1 MTPEKHKE
9 NTIRAMLLD
18 ARKLGII
25 VDPTDEDLLVK
36 YSWGTCGRDRKYIA
50 RMFHT
55 ENGRKLFY
63 LHRII
68 AERAYGEI
76 ADGLYVDHINRNTK
90 DNRRENLRLVT
101 NSLNNFHRPTS
112 KRGISQWPSGRYSAV
127 IKYMGKQYHSNFV
140 DTYEEALA
148 IRKAMEIKYFG
159 ELQEK
164 ENP

>member
-25 VDPTDEDLLVK
+25 VDP
-36 YSWGTCGRDRKYIA
+36 
-50 RMFHT
+50 
-55 ENGRKLFY
+55 
-63 LHRII
+63 
-68 AERAYGEI
+68 
-76 ADGLYVDHINRNTK
+76 AD
-90 DNRRENLRLVT
+90 
-101 NSLNNFHRPTS
+101 
-112 KRGISQWPSGRYSAV
+112 
-127 IKYMGKQYHSNFV
+127 
-140 DTYEEALA
+140 EEALA